1 MNPKNAFSLRWI
13 GANALGE
20 MLGLGATLG
29 SGFLIITALGE
40 AGGFLISLL
49 SSVLMVLSGAIEGA
63 IVGWLQWRAMA
74 PFFPQITRRAWL
86 GATIGGALAAWFFG
100 SLPFSLMDMNAQ
112 ATGSQPVEPAQWIVL
127 LAASGVGLVAGGV
140 LAFFQWRTLRQV
152 TRQARWW
159 IPANMLA
166 WAAGMPLIFWGIDW
180 IQKGMSPLQAGLS
193 LALTLLFTGAIV
205 GTIHGMFLA
214 RWITLSASEG

>member
-1 MNPKNAFSLRWI
+1 MNKTTFYLRWI

-29 SGFLIITALGE
+29 SGFLIVTALGQ
-40 AGGFLISLL
+40 AGGLLMSLL
-49 SSVLMVLSGAIEGA
+49 SSVLMVLSGAIEGT
-63 IVGWLQWRAMA
+63 IVGWLQWRAMS
-74 PFFPQITRRAWL
+74 PWFTQITRRAWL

-100 SLPFSLMDMNAQ
+100 LLPFSLMDMNAQ
-112 ATGSQPVEPAQWIVL
+112 ATGSQPVEPAQWVVL

-159 IPANMLA
+159 IPANSLA

-193 LALTLLFTGAIV
+193 LAATLLVTGAIV
-205 GTIHGMFLA
+205 GAIHGAFLV
-214 RWITLSASEG
+214 RWIPANTSEG